1 MSEEKR
7 KEARKRADRLRAE
20 FKEKNKPLDWFEA
33 LYQEADGDPE
43 LIPWGGGI
51 SASSP
56 EEENS
61 KAQNATKQNSAIHNP
76 ALHNPWAHGQ
86 ARLPLLEW
94 LDRDEQKEW
103 LKASRSKRLALDVG
117 CGLGHNAVALHKAG
131 YQVTAFDISETAVKW
146 AARNAGQFPIEWEAQ
161 NLLNMPTNW
170 SQRFDLVSET
180 FTIQALYGEEREL
193 AIKALTKL
201 VKPKGKLLII
211 CRGRRD
217 DEIPKTPPLPLMP
230 SELDKI
236 EEYGFVSTFRKDYF
250 DNKTPANLH
259 FVAEFTA
266 ESDKE

>member
-1 MSEEKR
+1 MSEDKR

-43 LIPWGGGI
+43 LIPWGGDKKSDTLGKE
-51 SASSP
+51 SSKVQ
-56 EEENS
+56 NS
-61 KAQNATKQNSAIHNP
+61 TKQNP
-76 ALHNPWAHGQ
+76 TFQNPWAHGQ

-103 LKASRSKRLALDVG
+103 LKASNSKRLALDVG

-146 AARNAGQFPIEWEAQ
+146 AARNATQFPIEWEAQ
-161 NLLNMPTNW
+161 NLLNMPEDW
-170 SQRFDLVSET
+170 SGRFDLVSEI
-180 FTIQALYGEEREL
+180 FTIQALLGEEREL

-217 DEIPKTPPLPLMP
+217 GTIPKTPPLPLMP
-230 SELDKI
+230 SELDRI
-236 EEYGFVSTFRKDYF
+236 EDYGFVSTFRKEYF

-266 ESDKE
+266 DFAKE